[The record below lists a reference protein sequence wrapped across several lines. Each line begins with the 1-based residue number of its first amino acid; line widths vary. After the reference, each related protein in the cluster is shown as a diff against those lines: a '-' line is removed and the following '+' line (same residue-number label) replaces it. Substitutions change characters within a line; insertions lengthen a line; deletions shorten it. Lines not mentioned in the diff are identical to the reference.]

1 MSNVFWGMG
10 AGAAGESAA
19 QRARAD
25 MSARAAASHAREAQS
40 ESMFLEKRL
49 DKLTLICMALWSL
62 LSEKV
67 QLTEED
73 LMERVKTIDL
83 MDGEAD
89 GKLKRQIAKCAQCG
103 RVMSPRHAKCIYCG
117 ADRLSLTAFDDVI

>member
-1 MSNVFWGMG
+1 MSNAFWGF
-10 AGAAGESAA
+10 GAAAASESAS
-19 QRARAD
+19 QRARTD
-25 MSARAAASHAREAQS
+25 MSARAAESHAREAQRDA
-40 ESMFLEKRL
+40 MFIEKRL

-67 QLTEED
+67 QLSEED

-89 GKLKRQIAKCAQCG
+89 GKLKRQVAKCSQCG
-103 RVMSPRHAKCIYCG
+103 RVMSPRHSRCLYCG
-117 ADRLSLTAFDDVI
+117 ADRLQLTAFDDVI